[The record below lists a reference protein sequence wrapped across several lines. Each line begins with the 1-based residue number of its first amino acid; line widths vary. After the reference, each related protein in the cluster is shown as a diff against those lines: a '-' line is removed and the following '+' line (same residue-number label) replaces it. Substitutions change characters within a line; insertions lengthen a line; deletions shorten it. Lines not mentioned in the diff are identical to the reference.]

1 MVWSGDDGTD
11 VRETRNRADPRHMA
25 VVPDCPAHIAKHA
38 KQHAEHEDEPELRLV
53 HASVAPRHPDDP
65 PVVERARGDQ
75 GEGDPNDRSDVR
87 QALPVKN
94 GS

>member
-1 MVWSGDDGTD
+1 MV
-11 VRETRNRADPRHMA
+11 VAADR
-25 VVPDCPAHIAKHA
+25 PAHVAEHA
-38 KQHAEHEDEPELRLV
+38 KQHVEHEDEPELGLV
-53 HASVAPRHPDDP
+53 DASVAPRHPDNP

-75 GEGDPNDRSDVR
+75 GEGDPDDGSDVC

>member
-1 MVWSGDDGTD
+1 
-11 VRETRNRADPRHMA
+11 MA
-25 VVPDCPAHIAKHA
+25 VVPNRPPHIAKHA
-38 KQHAEHEDEPELRLV
+38 KQHAEHEDEPELGLV
-53 HASVAPRHPDDP
+53 DASVASRHPDDP

-75 GEGDPNDRSDVR
+75 GEDDPNDGSDVC